1 MSSAIITNVIEDWFD
16 AIGIG
21 ERLSKARRADA
32 QRAIERW
39 ENEGGILFAPTQT
52 TIIQSSFNPRY
63 QGIPIIMNETQDYV
77 CPATAIMTRDAR
89 SIQAYG
95 HLIPMPLALQESA
108 RHQSVENM
116 NQLLADT
123 MTLRDMYK
131 KHHWQVSGPMFY
143 QLHLLFDKHY
153 ATQAELVDTIAERI
167 MLLGGISIAMAQ
179 DVVDNTT
186 IPQPPKDRECP
197 ESQLTRLLQAHEITL
212 QAAHSMARQ
221 ASEVGDDGTNDMLV
235 SDVIRSNELQ
245 VWFVSQHLVGA
256 HACVE

>member
-1 MSSAIITNVIEDWFD
+1 MSFATITNLTDEQLETIAV
-16 AIGIG
+16 G
-21 ERLSKARRADA
+21 ERASACRQVNARD
-32 QRAIERW
+32 AIERW
-39 ENEGGILFAPTQT
+39 ENEGGNLLAPTET
-52 TIIQSSFNPRY
+52 TTTHNTTPRFK
-63 QGIPIIMNETQDYV
+63 GILITMNETHGYV
-77 CPATAIMTRDAR
+77 SQATAIMTRNAR
-89 SIQAYG
+89 SIQAFG
-95 HLIPMPLALQESA
+95 HLIPMPLALHESA
-108 RHQSVENM
+108 RQQTVDNL

-143 QLHLLFDKHY
+143 QLHLLYDKHY

-167 MLLGGISIAMAQ
+167 MMLGGISIAMAQ

-212 QAAHSMARQ
+212 QAARSMARQ
-221 ASEVGDDGTNDMLV
+221 ANEVGDDGTNDMLV
-235 SDVIRSNELQ
+235 SEVIRGNELQ

-256 HACVE
+256 HAHIE

>member
-1 MSSAIITNVIEDWFD
+1 MLSATISDVTNERLN
-16 AIGIG
+16 AISVG
-21 ERLSKARRADA
+21 ERASARRLVDG
-32 QRAIERW
+32 QGEIERW
-39 ENEGGILFAPTQT
+39 ENEGGIVLAPAQT
-52 TIIQSSFNPRY
+52 TTIHKTITPRFI
-63 QGIPIIMNETQDYV
+63 GTSIIMNETQDYV
-77 CPATAIMTRDAR
+77 SPATAIMTRDAR
-89 SIQAYG
+89 SIQEFG
-95 HLIPMPLALQESA
+95 HLIPMPLALHESA
-108 RHQSVENM
+108 RQQSVDNL

-153 ATQAELVDTIAERI
+153 AAQAELVDTVAERI

-179 DVVDNTT
+179 DVADNTT

-212 QAAHSMARQ
+212 QAARSMARQ
-221 ASEVGDDGTNDMLV
+221 AIEVGDDGTNDMLV
-235 SDVIRSNELQ
+235 SDVIRGNELQ

-256 HACVE
+256 HVRIE

>member
-1 MSSAIITNVIEDWFD
+1 
-16 AIGIG
+16 
-21 ERLSKARRADA
+21 
-32 QRAIERW
+32 
-39 ENEGGILFAPTQT
+39 
-52 TIIQSSFNPRY
+52 
-63 QGIPIIMNETQDYV
+63 MNETQDYV
-77 CPATAIMTRDAR
+77 SPATAIMTRNAR
-89 SIQAYG
+89 GIQAYG
-95 HLIPMPLALQESA
+95 HLIPMPLALQESV
-108 RHQSVENM
+108 RRQSVENL

-143 QLHLLFDKHY
+143 QLHLLFDKHFV
-153 ATQAELVDTIAERI
+153 TQAELVDTIAERI

-212 QAAHSMARQ
+212 QAARSMARQ

-245 VWFVSQHLVGA
+245 VWFVSQHLVSA
-256 HACVE
+256 HAQVE

>member
-1 MSSAIITNVIEDWFD
+1 MSSASISDVTDERLD
-16 AIGIG
+16 AISVGDNA
-21 ERLSKARRADA
+21 SA
-32 QRAIERW
+32 QRQVDGREAIERW
-39 ENEGGILFAPTQT
+39 ENEGGNVLAPPHPT
-52 TIIQSSFNPRY
+52 TTHNTITSRFI
-63 QGIPIIMNETQDYV
+63 GIFIIMNETQDYV
-77 CPATAIMTRDAR
+77 SPATAIMTRNAR

-95 HLIPMPLALQESA
+95 HLIPMPLALHESA
-108 RHQSVENM
+108 RQQSVDNL

-167 MLLGGISIAMAQ
+167 MMLGGISIAMAQ
-179 DVVDNTT
+179 DVADNTT

-212 QAAHSMARQ
+212 QAARSMARQ
-221 ASEVGDDGTNDMLV
+221 ATEVGDDGTNDMLV
-235 SDVIRSNELQ
+235 SDVIRGNELQ

-256 HACVE
+256 HANIE

>member
-1 MSSAIITNVIEDWFD
+1 MSSATITNAADEWFD
-16 AIGIG
+16 ALRLG
-21 ERLSKARRADA
+21 ERLSAGRRVDG
-32 QRAIERW
+32 QRDLERW
-39 ENEGGILFAPTQT
+39 ENEGGIVLAPTQT
-52 TIIQSSFNPRY
+52 TNIHNNITPRFI
-63 QGIPIIMNETQDYV
+63 GILIIMNETQDYV
-77 CPATAIMTRDAR
+77 SPATAIMTRDAR

-95 HLIPMPLALQESA
+95 HLIPMPLALKESA
-108 RHQSVENM
+108 RRQSVENL

-212 QAAHSMARQ
+212 QAARSMARQ

-245 VWFVSQHLVGA
+245 VWFVSQHLVREL
-256 HACVE
+256 HL

>member
-1 MSSAIITNVIEDWFD
+1 MHAN
-16 AIGIG
+16 
-21 ERLSKARRADA
+21 LSVCSQASLSRDDG

-39 ENEGGILFAPTQT
+39 ENEGGILFAPLQST
-52 TIIQSSFNPRY
+52 TIQLNVTPRFI
-63 QGIPIIMNETQDYV
+63 GIIIIMNETQGYV
-77 CPATAIMTRDAR
+77 SPATAIMTRNAR

-95 HLIPMPLALQESA
+95 HLLPMPLALQESA
-108 RHQSVENM
+108 RRQSVENL

-131 KHHWQVSGPMFY
+131 KHHWQVTGPMFY

-153 ATQAELVDTIAERI
+153 AAQAELVDTIAERI

-186 IPQPPKDRECP
+186 IPLPPKDRECP
-197 ESQLTRLLQAHEITL
+197 ESQLTRLSQAHEITL
-212 QAAHSMARQ
+212 QAARSMARQ
-221 ASEVGDDGTNDMLV
+221 AIEVGDDGTNDMLV

-256 HACVE
+256 HASIK